1 MLPGAYN
8 ALPEAKHSQI
18 SKMHLAKVKE
28 PTLLLPRLTVKSNAL
43 I

>member
-8 ALPEAKHSQI
+8 ALSEAKHSQI
-18 SKMHLAKVKE
+18 SKMQLAKVKE